1 MKKIKLVA
9 GCVQN
14 LHAFG
19 PAGAIA
25 GGCDDHINLRGPAGY
40 GVVILFLLVG
50 ILAGNLFAGVSASIS
65 GTVKDASGATMA
77 GVKVTATNTET
88 HISQTQQTNAQGY
101 YSFQSLPL
109 GHYDVQVEQSGFKV
123 FRQTGVVLDVNAA
136 LIIDVTLQVGAVK
149 ELVEVQSNAVH
160 VETASSQMGEV
171 IESDRITTVPLVSR
185 SYTDLLALQPGVV
198 STPSAMTGAY
208 AGTFNSAGFAVPLVS
223 GSLSSGAL
231 SVNGQREADNGF
243 LLNGLIVQEFGYGGA
258 AAIPNLDSLAEFRI
272 LTNNY
277 DAEYGNYSGGQI
289 NVITKSGTN
298 SLHGN
303 VFEFVRNTNLDARNY
318 FDPVGQIGAYHKN
331 EFGGTIGGPIKKDK
345 LFFFADYTG
354 NRVVQGVSST
364 NVGVPTPA
372 ERSGDFSAVAG
383 SINGVVT
390 GNTWKDQLTSELG
403 YPVSVNEPY
412 YAPGCTSNTQC
423 VFPDAQVPSSAFS
436 PISTNILPSIPSPNN
451 PTGFSTNSD
460 PLSITDNKT
469 SGRVDANLHIGLLS
483 TYYYFDNY
491 KLTNPYPTANVPGFE
506 AAGTGRVQVITIG
519 DTKTLGSTTVNEA
532 RIGFV
537 RNNHRL
543 NRPQGG
549 TGKSLSSL
557 GFTTGGLGIVPINPS
572 IEGIPEID
580 FNGSGLIIG
589 VPSRP
594 NHLIENTFQVLDNF
608 STVKGTH
615 TINFGGNF
623 HYNQLV
629 EQLSNVVNGN
639 FVFTGNETGIDFLD
653 FLIGAPTNYVQGQ
666 ATPSNGRSRYFGLYA
681 QDSWRA
687 RSNLTLNYGLRWDV
701 STPWWEQHNQIETI
715 VPGLQSK
722 VFPGSPR
729 GWVFPGDP
737 GIPRTLA
744 PTRYNNFG
752 PRLGLAYSPDVSG
765 GFLGKLTG
773 GPGRTSIRAAYGVF
787 FTAFEGATNFNEI
800 GDAPFG
806 FFYVGTEPNFATPF
820 VNRTDAVPQG
830 QKFPVAFPPLNV
842 GPNNP
847 DNNVDWTKLTPIG
860 SSPGFYYKNR
870 LPYTENYE
878 LSLQRE
884 LSTATVLT
892 LSYVGSQAHRLLTTM
907 ESNPA
912 NPQLCLATPGCGP
925 GSENNFDVRNPIFGS
940 HLLFNTNGYFIALGQ
955 SSYNSL
961 QVNLKH
967 SMKSFSFLAGYTYS
981 KSLDNS
987 SGYGEQVNPFV
998 PKASMALSAFDATHN
1013 FVVSYGYTLPFD
1025 KLGGPRLLTRGWQI
1039 SGITRFSTGLP
1050 ITLIESDDNSLLG
1063 TFFTGP
1069 IPLPIDTPNYFG
1081 APLHIGDPR
1090 KGPYFA
1096 PTAFIP
1102 ETIGQLGNSRRRFFH
1117 GPGINNWDMA
1127 LLKDTHITERFD
1139 LQFRAEF
1146 FNIFNHAQFTNVQG
1160 NINAGSSFGFAQ
1172 AAAAPRI
1179 GQLSLKLNF

>member
-1 MKKIKLVA
+1 MNRTKFVA
-9 GCVQN
+9 GSIYGPLSLDRAQSGSRRRFYPLNRRN
-14 LHAFG
+14 LVWLAVMISCLVCG
-19 PAGAIA
+19 M
-25 GGCDDHINLRGPAGY
+25 
-40 GVVILFLLVG
+40 LVG
-50 ILAGNLFAGVSASIS
+50 TVFAGVTASIS

-77 GVKVTATNTET
+77 GAKVRAINTET
-88 HISQTQQTNAQGY
+88 HISQIQQTNIQGY

-109 GHYDVQVEQSGFKV
+109 GHYTLEVEQSGFKI
-123 FRQTGVVLDVNAA
+123 FRQTAVVLDVNAA
-136 LIIDVTLQVGAVK
+136 LVIDVTLQVGAVK

-171 IESDRITTVPLVSR
+171 IEGDRITTVPLVTR
-185 SYTDLLALQPGVV
+185 SYTDLLALQPGVI
-198 STPSAMTGAY
+198 SSASGMTGGY

-223 GSLSSGAL
+223 GSLNSGAL
-231 SVNGQREADNGF
+231 SVNGQREAENGF

-289 NVITKSGTN
+289 NVITKSGAN

-303 VFEFVRNTNLDARNY
+303 VFEFVRNTSLDARNY

-331 EFGGTIGGPIKKDK
+331 EFGGTIGGPIKRDK

-354 NRVVQGVSST
+354 DRIVQGVSSQ
-364 NVGVPTPA
+364 NIGVPTQA
-372 ERSGDFSAVAG
+372 EQGGDFSAVSSNITG
-383 SINGVVT
+383 LVT
-390 GNTWKDQLTSELG
+390 G
-403 YPVSVNEPY
+403 SVWAQHLSSLLNHTVNVGDPY
-412 YAPGCTSNTQC
+412 FTPGCTTSTQC
-423 VFPDAQVPSSAFS
+423 VFPNAQVPKSLFS
-436 PISTNILPSIPSPNN
+436 PISLNILPSIPTPNN
-451 PTGFSTNSD
+451 PNGFSTNSD
-460 PLSITDNKT
+460 PLSISDNKT
-469 SGRVDANLHIGLLS
+469 SGRVDANLGIGLLS

-491 KLTNPYPTANVPGFE
+491 TLTTPYPTANIPGFE

-519 DTKTLGSTTVNEA
+519 DTKTLGTSAVNEA

-543 NRPQGG
+543 NKPQGG

-580 FNGSGLIIG
+580 FTGSGLTIG

-594 NHLIENTFQVLDNF
+594 NHLIENTFQALDNF
-608 STVKGTH
+608 SKVVSTH
-615 TINFGGNF
+615 TIKFGGNF

-666 ATPSNGRSRYFGLYA
+666 ATPSNGRARYFGLYA

-715 VPGLQSK
+715 VPGLQSR

-752 PRLGLAYSPDVSG
+752 PRFGLTYSPSADSG
-765 GFLGKLTG
+765 ILGKLTG
-773 GPGRTSIRAAYGVF
+773 GPGRTSIRAGWGLFY
-787 FTAFEGATNFNEI
+787 TAFEGATNFNEI

-820 VNRTDAVPQG
+820 VNRTDGTQLV

-860 SSPGFYYKNR
+860 SSPGFYNKNR

-878 LSLQRE
+878 LSLQRQ
-884 LSTATVLT
+884 LSNSTVLT
-892 LSYVGSQAHRLLTTM
+892 LSYVGSQAHRLLSTM
-907 ESNPA
+907 ESNPV
-912 NPQLCLATPGCGP
+912 NPQLCLATPGCRP
-925 GSENNFDVRNPIFGS
+925 GNENNFDVRLPIFGP
-940 HLLFNTNGYFIALGQ
+940 LFNTNGYFITNGQ

-961 QVNLKH
+961 QLNLKH
-967 SMKSFSFLAGYTYS
+967 STKSLSILAGYTYS
-981 KSLDNS
+981 KSLDNA

-998 PKASMALSAFDATHN
+998 PKATMALSAFDATHN
-1013 FVVSYGYTLPFD
+1013 FVVSYAYALPFD
-1025 KLGGPRLLTRGWQI
+1025 KLGGPRLLTHGWQL

-1050 ITLIESDDNSLLG
+1050 VTLIESDDNSLLG
-1063 TFFTGP
+1063 TYFTGP
-1069 IPLPIDTPNYFG
+1069 IPLPIDTPNVTG
-1081 APLHIGDPR
+1081 APLSLGDPR
-1090 KGPYFA
+1090 NGPYFNPA
-1096 PTAFIP
+1096 AFAP
-1102 ETIGQLGNSRRRFFH
+1102 ETIGQLGNARRRFFH
-1117 GPGINNWDMA
+1117 GPGINNWDTA
-1127 LLKDTHITERFD
+1127 LLKDTRFTERLD

-1146 FNIFNHAQFTNVQG
+1146 FNLFNHAQFTNVQG
-1160 NINAGSSFGFAQ
+1160 NINAGAGFGKAQ
-1172 AAAAPRI
+1172 TANPPRI

>member
-1 MKKIKLVA
+1 MKRTKSLA
-9 GCVQN
+9 GRPLSPGRAQSDSRRRVERLN
-14 LHAFG
+14 RRS
-19 PAGAIA
+19 IA
-25 GGCDDHINLRGPAGY
+25 WQGFISC
-40 GVVILFLLVG
+40 LVG
-50 ILAGNLFAGVSASIS
+50 GMLVSSVFAGVTASIS
-65 GTVKDASGATMA
+65 GNVKDASGATMA
-77 GVKVTATNTET
+77 GAKVTATNTET
-88 HISQTQQTNAQGY
+88 HISQIQQTNTQGY

-109 GHYDVQVEQSGFKV
+109 GHYDVQVEQSGFKI

-136 LIIDVTLQVGAVK
+136 LVIDVTLQVGAVK

-171 IESDRITTVPLVSR
+171 IEADRITTVPLVTR
-185 SYTDLLALQPGVV
+185 SYTDLLALQPGVIP
-198 STPSAMTGAY
+198 TASAMTGAY

-223 GSLSSGAL
+223 GSLNSGAI

-298 SLHGN
+298 RIHGN
-303 VFEFVRNTNLDARNY
+303 AFEFFRNTNLNTRNY
-318 FDPVGQIGAYHKN
+318 FDPIGQIGAYHKN

-354 NRVVQGVSST
+354 NRVVQGVSSQ
-364 NVGVPTPA
+364 NIGVPTPA
-372 ERSGDFSAVAG
+372 ERAGDFSAVAG
-383 SINGVVT
+383 SIT
-390 GNTWKDQLTSELG
+390 GTVKGSTWAQQLSSALNRT
-403 YPVSVNEPY
+403 VNPGDRY
-412 YAPGCTSNTQC
+412 YTPGCTTKTQC
-423 VFPDAQVPSSAFS
+423 IFPNAQVPTALLN
-436 PISTNILPSIPSPNN
+436 PIGMNILPSIPNPNN

-460 PLSITDNKT
+460 PLSISDNKT

-483 TYYYFDNY
+483 TYYYFDDYN
-491 KLTNPYPTANVPGFE
+491 LTTPYPTANVPGFE
-506 AAGTGRVQVITIG
+506 ASGTGRVQVITIG
-519 DTKTLGSTTVNEA
+519 DTKTLGSTSVNEA

-543 NRPQGG
+543 NKPKGG

-580 FNGSGLIIG
+580 FIGSGLIIG

-594 NHLIENTFQVLDNF
+594 NHLIENTFQALDNF
-608 STVKGTH
+608 SKVVGTH
-615 TINFGGNF
+615 TIKFGGNF
-623 HYNQLV
+623 HYNELV

-666 ATPSNGRSRYFGLYA
+666 ATPSNGRARYFGLYG

-687 RSNLTLNYGLRWDV
+687 RSNLTLNYGIRWDV

-715 VPGLQSK
+715 VPGLQSR

-752 PRLGLAYSPDVSG
+752 PRLGLAYSPDVSD
-765 GFLGKLTG
+765 GFLSKLTG

-806 FFYVGTEPNFATPF
+806 FFYVGTSPNFSTPF
-820 VNRTDAVPQG
+820 INRTDGVAQG

-847 DNNVDWTKLTPIG
+847 DNNVDWSRLVPIG

-878 LSLQRE
+878 LSVQRE
-884 LSTATVLT
+884 LTTATVLT

-907 ESNPA
+907 ESNPS

-925 GSENNFDVRNPIFGS
+925 GSENNFNVRLPIFGP
-940 HLLFNTNGYFIALGQ
+940 LFNTNGYFIALGQ

-961 QVNLKH
+961 QLNLKH
-967 SMKSFSFLAGYTYS
+967 SAKSFSILAGYTYS

-1013 FVVSYGYTLPFD
+1013 FVVSYAYTLPFD
-1025 KLGGPRLLTRGWQI
+1025 KLGGPRMLTHGWQI

-1050 ITLIESDDNSLLG
+1050 VTLIEADDNSLLG

-1069 IPLPIDTPNYFG
+1069 IPLPIDTPNHSG
-1081 APLHIGDPR
+1081 ASLGIGDPR
-1090 KGPYFA
+1090 KGPYFN
-1096 PTAFIP
+1096 PSVFSK
-1102 ETIGQLGNSRRRFFH
+1102 ENIGQLGNSRRRFFH

-1127 LLKDTHITERFD
+1127 LLKDTHITERLD
-1139 LQFRAEF
+1139 LQFRAEY
-1146 FNIFNHAQFTNVQG
+1146 FNIFNHAQFSNVNG
-1160 NINAGSSFGFAQ
+1160 NINGGTSFGFAQ
-1172 AAAAPRI
+1172 TAAAPRI

>member
-1 MKKIKLVA
+1 MQK
-9 GCVQN
+9 
-14 LHAFG
+14 
-19 PAGAIA
+19 A
-25 GGCDDHINLRGPAGY
+25 GGVQQTRTNGGSNYCSQARRSRLSITAHISRRLLH
-40 GVVILFLLVG
+40 LFLSIV
-50 ILAGNLFAGVSASIS
+50 LAVFLTGVAFAGVSASIS
-65 GTVKDASGATMA
+65 GTVRDASGASVA
-77 GVKVTATNTET
+77 GAAVTATNTDTGIAE
-88 HISQTQQTNAQGY
+88 SEKTNSAGF

-109 GHYDVQVEQSGFKV
+109 GHYDINVQQPGFKSYRKV
-123 FRQTGVVLDVNAA
+123 GLVLDVNAA
-136 LIIDVTLQVGAVK
+136 LVADVNLQVGEVK
-149 ELVEVQSNAVH
+149 EIIQVQSEALH
-160 VETASSQMGEV
+160 VETASSQLGEV
-171 IESDRITTVPLVSR
+171 IEGDRITTVPLVTR

-198 STPSAMTGAY
+198 SQASGMTGGY

-223 GSLSSGAL
+223 GSLNSGAL
-231 SVNGQREADNGF
+231 SVNGQREAENGF

-298 SLHGN
+298 SFHGN
-303 VFEFVRNTNLDARNY
+303 VFEFVRNTSLDARNY

-331 EFGGTIGGPIKKDK
+331 EFGGTVGGPIKKDK

-354 NRVVQGVSST
+354 NRVVQGVSSQ
-364 NVGVPTPA
+364 NIGVPTQA
-372 ERSGDFSAVAG
+372 EQGGDFSAISS
-383 SINGVVT
+383 SITGKVT
-390 GNTWKDQLTSELG
+390 GTTWAQQLTSALK
-403 YPVSVNEPY
+403 YPVSVGENY
-412 YAPGCTSNTQC
+412 FTSGCTLVTQC
-423 VFPDAQVPSSAFS
+423 VFPNAQVPKAA
-436 PISTNILPSIPSPNN
+436 ISQISLNILPSIPTPNN
-451 PTGFSTNSD
+451 PNGFSTNSD
-460 PLSITDNKT
+460 PLRISDNKT
-469 SGRVDANLHIGLLS
+469 SGRIDASLGIGLLS

-491 KLTNPYPTANVPGFE
+491 KLTTPYPTANVPGFE
-506 AAGTGRVQVITIG
+506 ASGTGRVQVITIG
-519 DTKTLGSTTVNEA
+519 DTKTLGSSTVNEA

-543 NRPQGG
+543 NQPQGG
-549 TGKSLSSL
+549 TGHSLSSL

-580 FNGSGLIIG
+580 FTGSGLTIG

-594 NHLIENTFQVLDNF
+594 NHLIENTFQALDNF
-608 STVKGTH
+608 SKVVGTH
-615 TINFGGNF
+615 TIKFGGNF

-666 ATPSNGRSRYFGLYA
+666 ATPSNGRARYFGLYG

-715 VPGLQSK
+715 VPGLQSR

-737 GIPRTLA
+737 GIPSTLA

-752 PRLGLAYSPDVSG
+752 PRFGLTYSPDADG
-765 GFLGKLTG
+765 GLLGKLTG
-773 GPGRTSIRAAYGVF
+773 GPGKTSIRAGWGMFY
-787 FTAFEGATNFNEI
+787 TAFEGATNFNEI

-820 VNRTDAVPQG
+820 VNRTDGAAQG

-847 DNNVDWTKLTPIG
+847 DNNVDWTRLVPIG
-860 SSPGFYYKNR
+860 SSPGFFVKNR
-870 LPYTENYE
+870 LPYAENYE

-884 LSTATVLT
+884 LGNATVVT
-892 LSYVGSQAHRLLTTM
+892 LSYVGSQSHRLLATM
-907 ESNPA
+907 ESNPV

-925 GSENNFDVRNPIFGS
+925 GNENNFNVRLPIFGP
-940 HLLFNTNGYFIALGQ
+940 LFNTNGYFITDGQ

-967 SMKSFSFLAGYTYS
+967 STKSLSFLAGYTYS
-981 KSLDNS
+981 KSMDNA

-1013 FVVSYGYTLPFD
+1013 FVVSYGYNLPFD
-1025 KLGGPRLLTRGWQI
+1025 KLGGPKRLTQGWQI

-1050 ITLIESDDNSLLG
+1050 VTLIESDDNSLLG

-1069 IPLPIDTPNYFG
+1069 IPLPIDTPNVTG
-1081 APLHIGDPR
+1081 ASLSIGDPR
-1090 KGPYFA
+1090 KGPYFNPA
-1096 PTAFIP
+1096 AFVP

-1117 GPGINNWDMA
+1117 GPGINNWDTA
-1127 LLKDTHITERFD
+1127 LLKDTNITERLN

-1146 FNIFNHAQFTNVQG
+1146 FNLFNHAQFTNVQG
-1160 NINAGSSFGFAQ
+1160 NINAGTAFGKAQ
-1172 AAAAPRI
+1172 QALAPRI

>member
-1 MKKIKLVA
+1 MKTSGYATALTGSSRDFGTDASLAAQGVSHVRFA
-9 GCVQN
+9 TLMVVTCVIIV
-14 LHAFG
+14 L
-19 PAGAIA
+19 
-25 GGCDDHINLRGPAGY
+25 
-40 GVVILFLLVG
+40 
-50 ILAGNLFAGVSASIS
+50 LAGMAVGGVTASIS
-65 GTVKDASGATMA
+65 GTVKDASGATIPGA
-77 GVKVTATNTET
+77 TVTAINTDT
-88 HISQTQQTNAQGY
+88 GISQTQRTNAQGF

-109 GHYDVQVEQSGFKV
+109 GHYNVRVEQTGFKI
-123 FRQTGVVLDVNAA
+123 FQQTGLILDVNAA
-136 LIIDVTLQVGAVK
+136 LVVDANLQVGEIK

-171 IESDRITTVPLVSR
+171 IESERITTVPLVTR

-198 STPSAMTGAY
+198 SQASGMTGAY
-208 AGTFNSAGFAVPLVS
+208 GGTFNSAGFAVPLVS
-223 GSLSSGAL
+223 GSLNSGAI

-303 VFEFVRNTNLDARNY
+303 VFEFVRNTTLDARNY

-354 NRVVQGVSST
+354 NRVVQGVSSQ
-364 NVGVPTPA
+364 NVSVPTQA
-372 ERSGDFSAVAG
+372 EQGGDFSAVAG
-383 SINGVVT
+383 SITGVVT
-390 GNTWKDQLTSELG
+390 GPLWAQQLSTALN
-403 YPVSVNEPY
+403 YKVNVGENY
-412 YAPGCTSNTQC
+412 YTAGCTTNTQC
-423 VFPDAQVPSSAFS
+423 VFPNARVPSGA
-436 PISTNILPSIPSPNN
+436 ISQISKNILPAIPTPNN
-451 PTGFSTNSD
+451 PNGFSTNSD
-460 PLSITDNKT
+460 PLSISDNKT
-469 SGRVDANLHIGLLS
+469 SGRVDANLGIGLLS

-491 KLTNPYPTANVPGFE
+491 KLTTPYPTANVPGFE
-506 AAGTGRVQVITIG
+506 ASGTGRVQVIMIG
-519 DTKTLGSTTVNEA
+519 DTKTLGSSTVNEA
-532 RIGFV
+532 RVGFV

-543 NRPQGG
+543 NQPQGG
-549 TGKSLSSL
+549 KGQSLSAL

-594 NHLIENTFQVLDNF
+594 NHLIENTFQALDNF
-608 STVKGTH
+608 SKVVGTH
-615 TINFGGNF
+615 TIKFGGNF

-666 ATPSNGRSRYFGLYA
+666 ATPSNGRARYFGLYA

-715 VPGLQSK
+715 VPGLQSI

-737 GIPRTLA
+737 GIPSTLA

-752 PRLGLAYSPDVSG
+752 PRFGLTYSPNVDS

-773 GPGRTSIRAAYGVF
+773 GPGKTSIRAGWGMFY
-787 FTAFEGATNFNEI
+787 TAFEGATNFNEI

-820 VNRTDAVPQG
+820 INRTDGAVQG

-842 GPNNP
+842 GPKNP

-860 SSPGFYYKNR
+860 SSPGFFHKNR

-878 LSLQRE
+878 LSLQRQ
-884 LSTATVLT
+884 LSNQTVLT

-907 ESNPA
+907 ESNPV
-912 NPQLCLATPGCGP
+912 NQQLCLATPGCGP
-925 GSENNFDVRNPIFGS
+925 GNENNFNVRLPFFGP
-940 HLLFNTNGYFIALGQ
+940 LFNTNGYFIAIGQ

-967 SMKSFSFLAGYTYS
+967 STRALSFLAGYTYS
-981 KSLDNS
+981 KSLDNA

-1013 FVVSYGYTLPFD
+1013 FVVSYAYNLPFD
-1025 KLGGPRLLTRGWQI
+1025 KLGGPRMLTRGWQI

-1050 ITLIESDDNSLLG
+1050 VTLIESDDNSLLG

-1069 IPLPIDTPNYFG
+1069 IPLPIDTPNVTG
-1081 APLHIGDPR
+1081 APLSLGDPR
-1090 KGPYFA
+1090 KGPYFNPA
-1096 PTAFIP
+1096 AFVQ
-1102 ETIGQLGNSRRRFFH
+1102 ETVGQLGNSRRRFFH

-1127 LLKDTHITERFD
+1127 LLKDTHITERLD

-1146 FNIFNHAQFTNVQG
+1146 FNLFNHAQFTNVQG
-1160 NINAGSSFGFAQ
+1160 NINGGAGFGKAQ
-1172 AAAAPRI
+1172 NALAPRI